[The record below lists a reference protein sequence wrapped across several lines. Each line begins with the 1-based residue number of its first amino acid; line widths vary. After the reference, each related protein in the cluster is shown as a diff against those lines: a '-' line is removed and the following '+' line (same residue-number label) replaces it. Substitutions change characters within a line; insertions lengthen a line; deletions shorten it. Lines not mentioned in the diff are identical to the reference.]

1 MELTVFL
8 AVLAAAL
15 MHASWNLLVK
25 LKLDRFLSLFLL
37 QTLMGLMGI
46 AMLFFFAWPARASLP
61 YALVSGVLHTGYNIF
76 LARSY
81 RDGDLSLV
89 YPIARGAAPLITL
102 LATWLVA
109 SEQIS
114 AVTAIAIG
122 ILVSGIWLVAVGKSK
137 SLKLDRISLFFA
149 LGTSCFIAAYTVVD
163 GLGGRIS
170 GAASGYTAM
179 VFILD
184 AVFMLGAGV
193 YMRGPGILKKC
204 RALLEKRHCGRPAF
218 RVRLLDCHMGHDP
231 GANCSRCGASRN
243 QHPVCHSHVGK
254 IPEGTYEL
262 DAHFWRCPGC
272 SGCGCASPVITQANG
287 LRSFGHALGQ
297 SQLKTLPATASAND
311 GFRAEFTCKHFEV
324 ANVLGRIGKRELV
337 TLKVPV
343 QSRRHHLAQH
353 AGIAGAI
360 QHDFIEVAPVD
371 ICFPRGSKGLRHK
384 R

>member
-25 LKLDRFLSLFLL
+25 LKLDRFLTLFLL

-46 AMLFFFAWPARASLP
+46 AMLAFFAWPARASLP
-61 YALVSGVLHTGYNIF
+61 YVLASGVLHTGYNIF

-114 AVTAIAIG
+114 AITAIAIG

-137 SLKLDRISLFFA
+137 SLRLDKVSLFFA

-170 GAASGYTAM
+170 GAVSGYTAM

-184 AVFMLGAGV
+184 AVFMIGAGF
-193 YMRGPGILKKC
+193 YMRGPGILRSVAPFWKSGVLG
-204 RALLEKRHCGRPAF
+204 ALL
-218 RVRLLDCHMGHDP
+218 
-231 GANCSRCGASRN
+231 S
-243 QHPVCHSHVGK
+243 
-254 IPEGTYEL
+254 
-262 DAHFWRCPGC
+262 
-272 SGCGCASPVITQANG
+272 
-287 LRSFGHALGQ
+287 
-297 SQLKTLPATASAND
+297 ASAYWIVIW
-311 GFRAEFTCKHFEV
+311 AMTLAPIAAV
-324 ANVLGRIGKRELV
+324 AALRETSILFVILLSAKYLKEQMSWMRVIGGVMVVLG
-337 TLKVPV
+337 
-343 QSRRHHLAQH
+343 A
-353 AGIAGAI
+353 
-360 QHDFIEVAPVD
+360 VA
-371 ICFPRGSKGLRHK
+371 LRLS
-384 R
+384 

>member
-8 AVLAAAL
+8 AVLAAAF

-46 AMLFFFAWPARASLP
+46 AMLFFFAWPSRESLI
-61 YALVSGVLHTGYNIF
+61 YALASGLLHTGYNIF

-114 AVTAIAIG
+114 PMTAFAIG
-122 ILVSGIWLVAVGKSK
+122 ILVSGIWLVAIGKAK

-163 GLGGRIS
+163 GLGGRVS

-184 AVFMLGAGV
+184 AIFMLVAGF
-193 YMRGPGILKKC
+193 YARGPGILTRVAPFWKT
-204 RALLEKRHCGRPAF
+204 GVVGAF
-218 RVRLLDCHMGHDP
+218 L
-231 GANCSRCGASRN
+231 S
-243 QHPVCHSHVGK
+243 
-254 IPEGTYEL
+254 
-262 DAHFWRCPGC
+262 
-272 SGCGCASPVITQANG
+272 
-287 LRSFGHALGQ
+287 
-297 SQLKTLPATASAND
+297 ASAYWIVIW
-311 GFRAEFTCKHFEV
+311 AMTIAPIAAV
-324 ANVLGRIGKRELV
+324 AALRETSILFVIFMSAKYLKEQMNWMRIVGGVLVVLG
-337 TLKVPV
+337 
-343 QSRRHHLAQH
+343 A
-353 AGIAGAI
+353 
-360 QHDFIEVAPVD
+360 VA
-371 ICFPRGSKGLRHK
+371 LRLS
-384 R
+384 

>member
-8 AVLAAAL
+8 AVLAAAF

-46 AMLFFFAWPARASLP
+46 AMLFFFAWPSRESLV
-61 YALVSGVLHTGYNIF
+61 YALVSGLLHTGYNIF

-114 AVTAIAIG
+114 PITAFAIG
-122 ILVSGIWLVAVGKSK
+122 ILVSGIWLVAIGKAK
-137 SLKLDRISLFFA
+137 SLKLDRVSLFFA

-163 GLGGRIS
+163 GLGGRVS

-184 AVFMLGAGV
+184 AIFMLVAGFYV
-193 YMRGPGILKKC
+193 RGPGILTRVAPFWKS
-204 RALLEKRHCGRPAF
+204 GVVGAF
-218 RVRLLDCHMGHDP
+218 L
-231 GANCSRCGASRN
+231 S
-243 QHPVCHSHVGK
+243 
-254 IPEGTYEL
+254 
-262 DAHFWRCPGC
+262 
-272 SGCGCASPVITQANG
+272 
-287 LRSFGHALGQ
+287 
-297 SQLKTLPATASAND
+297 ASAYWIVIW
-311 GFRAEFTCKHFEV
+311 AMTIAPIAAV
-324 ANVLGRIGKRELV
+324 AALRETSILFVILMSAKYLKEQMSWMRVAGGVLVVLG
-337 TLKVPV
+337 
-343 QSRRHHLAQH
+343 A
-353 AGIAGAI
+353 
-360 QHDFIEVAPVD
+360 VA
-371 ICFPRGSKGLRHK
+371 LRLS
-384 R
+384 